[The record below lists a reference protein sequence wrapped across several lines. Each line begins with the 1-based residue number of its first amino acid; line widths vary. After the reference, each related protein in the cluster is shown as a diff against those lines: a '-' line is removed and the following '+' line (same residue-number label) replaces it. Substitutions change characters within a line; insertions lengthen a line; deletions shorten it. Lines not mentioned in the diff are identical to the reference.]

1 MKYVTL
7 SDGNSIPI
15 VGLGTWRNQ
24 ETENALHSALDSG
37 YRHIGREFS

>member
-24 ETENALHSALDSG
+24 DTESAIQHALESG
-37 YRHIGREFS
+37 YRHIGM